1 MAALTRVG
9 LPNLDVLC
17 AISGALGTLSAT
29 ERSLRYRQ
37 DMLAP
42 NLRLIHPLLW
52 QRARD
57 LLEGRSAHDFL
68 DLVPAMRR
76 IELVSDNL
84 AVLRRL
90 GIYEEALIV
99 AWTAPERSLRHVPP
113 SRLRKL
119 IRVADRWKLRAAGMP
134 LPGRGPYVLF
144 RGVAG
149 EPKVRRERGISWTS
163 KPEIAAWFARRSPD
177 LKDPAVYQVTVEKKY
192 VLAYWNE
199 RDEDEYIVD
208 LPRTLTLQRLPW
220 GPTELKSMA
229 GRYKPDAFD
238 HTTQRLTTGGV

>member
-1 MAALTRVG
+1 
-9 LPNLDVLC
+9 
-17 AISGALGTLSAT
+17 
-29 ERSLRYRQ
+29 
-37 DMLAP
+37 MLAP

-57 LLEGRSAHDFL
+57 LLEGRSARDFL
-68 DLVPAMRR
+68 DLVPAKRQ

-84 AVLRRL
+84 VVLRRL
-90 GIYEEALIV
+90 GIYEEALLV
-99 AWTAPERSLRHVPP
+99 AWTAPEHSLRHVPL
-113 SRLRKL
+113 SRLLKL

-149 EPKVRRERGISWTS
+149 QPKVRRERGVSWTS

-177 LKDPAVYQVTVEKKY
+177 LRDPAVYQLTVEKKY

-199 RDEDEYIVD
+199 HDQDEYLID

-220 GPTELKSMA
+220 GPAELKSMA

-238 HTTQRLTTGGV
+238 HTTRQVFGQRDGGHHLEKPEDDGPMPHAGIAGR